1 MPRAAPNLKMA
12 LRCGMPQSGP
22 KNPSTIPR
30 RWKLIFIGVKNSFTG
45 WSKDLRGEAREDR
58 PFDSAQDGLGG
69 GVLFCTLTRNGSSA
83 PFDKAHGERQKHMCL
98 FQQPVHDSPI
108 WHIEEKLTRFSCQ

>member
-1 MPRAAPNLKMA
+1 MPRAAPNLNIA
-12 LRCGMPQSGP
+12 LRCAMLQSGP

-30 RWKLIFIGVKNSFTG
+30 CVKLIFIRVLKTLFTG
-45 WSKDLRGEAREDR
+45 GSTK
-58 PFDSAQDGLGG
+58 SG
-69 GVLFCTLTRNGSSA
+69 GVLFCTLTRNRSSA
-83 PFDKAHGERQKHMCL
+83 PFDKAQGDRPRHMSL